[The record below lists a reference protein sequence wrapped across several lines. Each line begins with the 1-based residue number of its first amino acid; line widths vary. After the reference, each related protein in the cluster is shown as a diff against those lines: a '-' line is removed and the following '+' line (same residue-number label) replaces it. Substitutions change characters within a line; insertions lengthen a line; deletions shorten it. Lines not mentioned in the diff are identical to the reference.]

1 MAAAGITAAG
11 MAGIIITAKG
21 KDFTQ
26 QTIKKG
32 RDITRPVYY

>member
-11 MAGIIITAKG
+11 MAGIITAKG

-26 QTIKKG
+26 HKIIK
-32 RDITRPVYY
+32 

>member
-11 MAGIIITAKG
+11 TAGIITAKG

-26 QTIKKG
+26 HK
-32 RDITRPVYY
+32 